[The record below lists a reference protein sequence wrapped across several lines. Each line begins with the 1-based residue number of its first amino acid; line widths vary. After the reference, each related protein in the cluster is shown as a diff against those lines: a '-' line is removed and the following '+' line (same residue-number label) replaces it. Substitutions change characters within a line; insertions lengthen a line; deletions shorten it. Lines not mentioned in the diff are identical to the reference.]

1 MLTRITDM
9 AESDALRQS
18 EVRRVVREEVFRAVW
33 SILSTI
39 FWTIVAAFTILVGL
53 QVVQIAFYTSS
64 LTALAL
70 AAVGVLVTGASI
82 YLLYDLHWTKT

>member
-1 MLTRITDM
+1 M
-9 AESDALRQS
+9 AESDPLRQS

-82 YLLYDLHWTKT
+82 YLLYDLHWTKA

>member
-1 MLTRITDM
+1 M

-53 QVVQIAFYTSS
+53 QVVQIAFYTSG